1 MVNYTFSIFAIFSN
15 TECAYK
21 QKEHAR
27 FEIEKYFFRTT
38 EELLESDL
46 LAGLRNEVILVKG
59 SRAFHFD
66 RISDRLELKVHETI
80 LEINLN
86 ALVDNLN
93 YYRSKLK
100 PETKMVCMVKAS
112 ALILCSKG

>member
-1 MVNYTFSIFAIFSN
+1 M
-15 TECAYK
+15 
-21 QKEHAR
+21 
-27 FEIEKYFFRTT
+27 
-38 EELLESDL
+38 
-46 LAGLRNEVILVKG
+46 VKG

-100 PETKMVCMVKAS
+100 PETKNGMYGEGFCIRCRFIRDS
-112 ALILCSKG
+112 